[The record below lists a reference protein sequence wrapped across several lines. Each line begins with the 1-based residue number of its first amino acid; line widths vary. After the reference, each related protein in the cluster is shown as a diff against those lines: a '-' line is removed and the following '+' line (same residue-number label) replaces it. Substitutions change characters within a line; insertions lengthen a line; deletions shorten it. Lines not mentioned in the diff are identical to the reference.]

1 MQQPPPAAG
10 CPIRSTKLGC
20 RCSPSLVDTPEC
32 ALTRISERLPLDEEA
47 RATLLREAAQCTFI
61 WSTREG
67 WPVGV
72 TMSYLW
78 ERGSFWLIT
87 GPEQA
92 RVAAVRRDPRVA
104 IVISTGP
111 RTLTVKGRCRLPE
124 DAETRSWAYSAFAAR
139 QAEIAPDLID
149 AEAFR
154 ARLVRLE
161 EAVLEIVPEL
171 WIGYDGTKAQLS

>member
-1 MQQPPPAAG
+1 M
-10 CPIRSTKLGC
+10 S
-20 RCSPSLVDTPEC
+20 
-32 ALTRISERLPLDEEA
+32 RINERLPLDEEG
-47 RATLLREAAQCTFI
+47 RASVLRDAAFCTFI

-72 TMSYLW
+72 TMSFLW
-78 ERGSFWLIT
+78 KRGHFWLVT

-104 IVISTGP
+104 IAITTGP

-124 DAETRSWAYSAFAAR
+124 DAETLRWAYGAFAAR

-149 AEAFR
+149 AEAFGAR
-154 ARLVRLE
+154 IARLG
-161 EAVLEIVPEL
+161 EAVLEVTPEV